1 MTDDTLDALRYWFRS
16 TFGRDGDEQPTE
28 NEETDNVAVDDGD
41 EQAAFTW
48 ETDPAATVTFS
59 DGHTATLTD
68 FSVDYETD
76 LSDVSNTGN
85 SEVSAG
91 LVDGER
97 ELEAQFTL
105 EVPTKTLVCVNC
117 NHPNEV
123 PAFNLTRIQF
133 SGDLEPL
140 SGMYAIGHQCEQCGF
155 PY

>member
-16 TFGRDGDEQPTE
+16 TFGRGADEQDTE
-28 NEETDNVAVDDGD
+28 NEETDNVAVDNSRMDWVSD
-41 EQAAFTW
+41 PD
-48 ETDPAATVTFS
+48 DPAATVTFS

-68 FSVDYETD
+68 FNVDYETD
-76 LSDVSNTGN
+76 LSDVRNTGN
-85 SEVSAG
+85 GEVSAG

-123 PAFNLTRIQF
+123 PAFNLTRVQF

-140 SGMYAIGHQCEQCGF
+140 SGMYAVGHQCEQCGF